1 MSDKSQE
8 ISIFE
13 IFYILY
19 KSKIV
24 IIAFISLFTL
34 IGYFYHKS
42 LPITVYSE
50 YNIKPISNLDKIK
63 YDQFNSLNEFEISSD
78 YLMQLFIDQIN
89 TYDDIQEAVINSKLI
104 DRDNYNS
111 TIEFEQAVRNNV
123 LKFKLEKNLTSNDR
137 DESDVKLIYTD
148 TFVNL
153 DKNLI
158 ISLIDQI
165 ILSANENVRKH
176 IINEF
181 NIKMKSIELNNNYQ
195 KREFHNNIEN
205 LEAEYL
211 SESQSR
217 LKFLKEQALIAR
229 HLGISNSINNENKV
243 ANITNIVSEGKINQI
258 EKPSQY
264 YLIGYMA
271 IEKEIEIINERALS
285 VPFLEEISY
294 FKQRIKKIDQDNS
307 VERAQSIFKL
317 TPIALNDGF
326 KSVQLNSIYHL
337 KIKVI
342 SEFYKVLLIFL
353 VSGFII
359 SSTFIIF
366 SYYINKKSYF

>member
-123 LKFKLEKNLTSNDR
+123 LKFKLE
-137 DESDVKLIYTD
+137 
-148 TFVNL
+148 
-153 DKNLI
+153 
-158 ISLIDQI
+158 
-165 ILSANENVRKH
+165 
-176 IINEF
+176 
-181 NIKMKSIELNNNYQ
+181 
-195 KREFHNNIEN
+195 
-205 LEAEYL
+205 
-211 SESQSR
+211 
-217 LKFLKEQALIAR
+217 
-229 HLGISNSINNENKV
+229 
-243 ANITNIVSEGKINQI
+243 
-258 EKPSQY
+258 
-264 YLIGYMA
+264 
-271 IEKEIEIINERALS
+271 
-285 VPFLEEISY
+285 
-294 FKQRIKKIDQDNS
+294 
-307 VERAQSIFKL
+307 
-317 TPIALNDGF
+317 
-326 KSVQLNSIYHL
+326 
-337 KIKVI
+337 
-342 SEFYKVLLIFL
+342 
-353 VSGFII
+353 
-359 SSTFIIF
+359 
-366 SYYINKKSYF
+366 

>member
-89 TYDDIQEAVINSKLI
+89 TFDDIQEAVINSKLI

-195 KREFHNNIEN
+195 KREFQNNIEN

-243 ANITNIVSEGKINQI
+243 ANITNIVSEGKINQM
-258 EKPSQY
+258 EELSQY

-294 FKQRIKKIDQDNS
+294 FEQRLKKIDQDNS

>member
-1 MSDKSQE
+1 
-8 ISIFE
+8 
-13 IFYILY
+13 Y

-89 TYDDIQEAVINSKLI
+89 TFDDIQEAVINSKLI

-195 KREFHNNIEN
+195 KREFQNNIEN

-243 ANITNIVSEGKINQI
+243 ANITNIVSEGKINQM
-258 EKPSQY
+258 EELSQY

-294 FKQRIKKIDQDNS
+294 FEQRLKKIDQDNS

-326 KSVQLNSIYHL
+326 
-337 KIKVI
+337 
-342 SEFYKVLLIFL
+342 
-353 VSGFII
+353 
-359 SSTFIIF
+359 
-366 SYYINKKSYF
+366 